1 MWTISHVPIGKKR
14 SVQKDFLTKPEV
26 DRYVARLR
34 KQESVAVT
42 QKPAWA
48 VFRMRRYGKW
58 SLQKTFDNP
67 ESAKRLAKKMTQEF
81 ITVKWRKI

>member
-1 MWTISHVPIGKKR
+1 MWTICHIPQGRKRPITR
-14 SVQKDFLTKPEV
+14 DFLTKPEAE
-26 DRYVARLR
+26 RYVSKLR
-34 KQESVAVT
+34 KQESVDVV
-42 QKPAWA
+42 QKTAWA

-67 ESAKRLAKKMTQEF
+67 ESAKKLAKKMTQKF